1 MAERDELELLAEIE
15 RLAAELRERARQA
28 GDHGLAVTARTIG
41 EHAAVGAWGLGAVMG
56 EDGFRA
62 GRETT

>member
-1 MAERDELELLAEIE
+1 MAEHDELRLLAEIE
-15 RLAAELRERARQA
+15 RLAAELRERALEA

-56 EDGFRA
+56 DDGFRA
-62 GRETT
+62 GEETA